1 MISFFFTANYHSI
14 LDIYFIFIFE
24 SLGEMLDYMVN
35 LFLPFSEFFP
45 LILVVVL
52 PSRNPTNSEWDLFS
66 PTPPLS
72 FVVGCFIDFSH
83 AK

>member
-1 MISFFFTANYHSI
+1 MGKKHRGPKPTEKLFTVDA
-14 LDIYFIFIFE
+14 
-24 SLGEMLDYMVN
+24 YMVDI
-35 LFLPFSEFFP
+35 FPAFQTFST
-45 LILVVVL
+45 LIDRVALSL
-52 PSRNPTNSEWDLFS
+52 YNPTNSEWDLFS